1 MFFRHSIRIAQ
12 RLMTIITVHETKINI
27 ALLNVAKTDGAMR
40 LKGWSA
46 KTGFKF
52 IDRNRMSLK

>member
-27 ALLNVAKTDGAMR
+27 ALNVAKTDGAMR

-52 IDRNRMSLK
+52 IDRMSLK